1 MSSPLQFLSHSDPGR
16 LATGQTKEPRE
27 AKPSEARHQSA
38 HTAQKNP
45 PGVPNRNPNMY
56 NKRTAD
62 PARPEL
68 AGLLVKNK
76 TLLAEL
82 RNLQNKLFVKETSLR
97 EMQSELES
105 YREHN
110 AQQTF
115 QIMSLKE
122 DIKDLQELIASLS
135 RIKSLKNTNIQS
147 LERGNWD
154 LTERI
159 IGLENSLRW
168 AIVCLALTHL
178 FSQKF
183 ASNTSALMGH
193 RVYFLKIYLFD
204 KGEALLAKN
213 FERDIFY
220 SEGPKD
226 GQKIWE
232 KCQQD
237 LIHKE
242 KQTPEL
248 DRRPYPCAWGADAGQ
263 FQYQQLLSQ
272 LATLLSDSVGPIA
285 ATEDAVKE
293 RIQEMGANAQSWK
306 SRTEDLQ
313 QEIQW
318 LTKQLVQ
325 LHPLGED
332 AAQEPS
338 PSEENYWDQKRP
350 LRRLEGKIDINDFF
364 QRKLDLDR
372 KKDKTI
378 ERLRQSLTKVETM
391 KGKAVGK
398 TDSVKTALEPAEQ
411 EAGADTERARPV
423 SDSAAAQLS
432 AAKSSLDG
440 VSGREREEN
449 PMGKNSQRDEHG
461 KKFRQLEEDYKQQM
475 LLTIRQSLQIA
486 TTQKLEEKIQ
496 KLQKQLSD
504 LKLSNKNMKTQ
515 LTRVN
520 ALKDKTIE
528 RLRQSLTK
536 VETMKGKA
544 VGKTDSVKTALEPAE
559 QEAGA
564 DTERARPVSDS
575 AAAQLSAAKSSLDGV
590 SGRERE
596 LVDFRETIMKMLGF
610 NMKTANKEIINQLK
624 LIIQI
629 YEISNEPKTAPDG
642 DSGQEKE

>member
-27 AKPSEARHQSA
+27 AKPSEARHRSA
-38 HTAQKNP
+38 PTAQKNP

-56 NKRTAD
+56 NKRAVD

-76 TLLAEL
+76 NLIAEL
-82 RNLQNKLFVKETSLR
+82 RNLQNKLFAKETSLR
-97 EMQSELES
+97 EVQSELEI

-110 AQQTF
+110 AQQMF

-122 DIKDLQELIASLS
+122 DINDLQELIASLS

-159 IGLENSLRW
+159 IGLENSLRVHLVEREK
-168 AIVCLALTHL
+168 AERKADLLERKLSDAGRLTPYL
-178 FSQKF
+178 NTKGQEDSLDIF
-183 ASNTSALMGH
+183 A
-193 RVYFLKIYLFD
+193 VKD

-213 FERDIFY
+213 FERDIFH

-248 DRRPYPCAWGADAGQ
+248 DRCPYPCAWGTDAGQ
-263 FQYQQLLSQ
+263 SQYQQLLGQ

-293 RIQEMGANAQSWK
+293 RIQEIGANEQSWK

-318 LTKQLVQ
+318 LTKQLAQ

-332 AAQEPS
+332 VAQEPS
-338 PSEENYWDQKRP
+338 PSEENYWEQNRP

-364 QRKLDLDR
+364 QQKLDLDR
-372 KKDKTI
+372 KK
-378 ERLRQSLTKVETM
+378 
-391 KGKAVGK
+391 
-398 TDSVKTALEPAEQ
+398 
-411 EAGADTERARPV
+411 
-423 SDSAAAQLS
+423 
-432 AAKSSLDG
+432 
-440 VSGREREEN
+440 EN
-449 PMGKNSQRDEHG
+449 PMGKNSQRDEQG

-475 LLTIRQSLQIA
+475 LLTIRQNLQIA

-520 ALKDKTIE
+520 ALK
-528 RLRQSLTK
+528 
-536 VETMKGKA
+536 
-544 VGKTDSVKTALEPAE
+544 
-559 QEAGA
+559 
-564 DTERARPVSDS
+564 
-575 AAAQLSAAKSSLDGV
+575 
-590 SGRERE
+590 

-629 YEISNEPKTAPDG
+629 YEISNKPKTAPDG

>member
-45 PGVPNRNPNMY
+45 PGVSCPLNPNMY

-168 AIVCLALTHL
+168 AIVCLEPG
-178 FSQKF
+178 
-183 ASNTSALMGH
+183 ASSWPPMQVRGP
-193 RVYFLKIYLFD
+193 KD
-204 KGEALLAKN
+204 SALLAKN

-372 KKDKTI
+372 KK
-378 ERLRQSLTKVETM
+378 
-391 KGKAVGK
+391 
-398 TDSVKTALEPAEQ
+398 
-411 EAGADTERARPV
+411 
-423 SDSAAAQLS
+423 
-432 AAKSSLDG
+432 
-440 VSGREREEN
+440 
-449 PMGKNSQRDEHG
+449 NSQRDEHG

-496 KLQKQLSD
+496 KLQKLQKQLSD

-536 VETMKGKA
+536 VETTKGKA

>member
-45 PGVPNRNPNMY
+45 PGVPSRNPNMY

-159 IGLENSLRW
+159 IGLENSLR
-168 AIVCLALTHL
+168 VHL
-178 FSQKF
+178 VEREKAERKADLLEKKLSDAGRFTPYLNTKGQEDSLDIF
-183 ASNTSALMGH
+183 A
-193 RVYFLKIYLFD
+193 VKD

-372 KKDKTI
+372 KK
-378 ERLRQSLTKVETM
+378 
-391 KGKAVGK
+391 
-398 TDSVKTALEPAEQ
+398 
-411 EAGADTERARPV
+411 
-423 SDSAAAQLS
+423 
-432 AAKSSLDG
+432 
-440 VSGREREEN
+440 EN

-536 VETMKGKA
+536 VETTKGKA

>member
-1 MSSPLQFLSHSDPGR
+1 
-16 LATGQTKEPRE
+16 
-27 AKPSEARHQSA
+27 
-38 HTAQKNP
+38 
-45 PGVPNRNPNMY
+45 MY

-159 IGLENSLRW
+159 IGLENSLR
-168 AIVCLALTHL
+168 VHL
-178 FSQKF
+178 VEREKAERKADLLEKKLSDAGRFTPYLNTKGQEDSLDIF
-183 ASNTSALMGH
+183 A
-193 RVYFLKIYLFD
+193 VKD

-372 KKDKTI
+372 KK
-378 ERLRQSLTKVETM
+378 
-391 KGKAVGK
+391 
-398 TDSVKTALEPAEQ
+398 
-411 EAGADTERARPV
+411 
-423 SDSAAAQLS
+423 
-432 AAKSSLDG
+432 
-440 VSGREREEN
+440 EN

-536 VETMKGKA
+536 VETTKGKA